1 MNMKPKIL
9 FFDIE
14 TILDESK
21 NREEIF
27 AKRDSMR
34 EELQKQFDFMPEFHQ
49 ILTICVGVEKENG
62 EIITKNLR

>member
-1 MNMKPKIL
+1 MNKIL

-27 AKRDSMR
+27 AKKEIMR

-49 ILTICVGVEKENG
+49 ILTISVGMFDKNSEKVV
-62 EIITKNLR
+62 KNLE